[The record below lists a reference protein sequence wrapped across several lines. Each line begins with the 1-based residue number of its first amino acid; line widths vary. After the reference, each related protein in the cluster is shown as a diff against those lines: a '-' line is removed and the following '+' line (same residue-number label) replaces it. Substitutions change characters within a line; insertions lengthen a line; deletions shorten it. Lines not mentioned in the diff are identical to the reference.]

1 MHPINWLIVGVYV
14 AYVLVDGIRR
24 ARGTNE
30 IEGYFLASRTLP
42 WWAVGLSVMAT
53 QLSAVTMIGTT
64 GQGATDGLRFVQFYF
79 GLPLAMVIL
88 GVTLV
93 PFLRGAGVYTA
104 YEYLERRFGPETRTL
119 TALLFL
125 LSRGMSCGV
134 IIAAPAVVFSAI
146 FGWPLIW
153 CVALIGI
160 PTVAY
165 TMLGGIQ
172 AVTWA
177 DVKQMILIVFA
188 LLAVVVVLIVQMPVS
203 PGEALH
209 IAGATGRLK
218 VFDFSFN
225 INETYTFWSGL
236 IGGTFLMLS
245 YFGTDQSQVQRY
257 LAAKSVD
264 AARTSLLMSAYW
276 KIPLQALVLLVGVM
290 VFVYYQF
297 QPAPLLYNPA
307 HEAAVVDARGAEYE
321 ALQDRYGEAFELR
334 EGAARRAAGMATP
347 EAAAGVPPGAAA
359 APQAAPTPV
368 LATGQTT
375 ARQAAMDEF
384 LSREAAVQEIRAEAL
399 AMAEDVTGE
408 PSRDVNYI
416 IPRFVLGELPVGL
429 AGLFIAA
436 IIAAAMSSIS
446 SELNS
451 LSTTSIIDFYRR
463 WFRPEASD
471 AHYLTV
477 SKVATAFWGVFACCV
492 AVYAVSLGS
501 LIEVV
506 NRFGSFFY
514 GSILGVFLLAMVPRA
529 RGLGAFLGLLTGMGA
544 VAAVTFGAPSVS
556 FLWHNVIGALTVLA
570 VGVVLMRRTATP
582 PGRGPAR

>member
-177 DVKQMILIVFA
+177 DVKQIILIVFA

-582 PGRGPAR
+582 HGRGPAR